1 MATTSGAG
9 TELIPTVAQ
18 IAVQAF
24 ELKVQPKAGAPSTWR
39 STGATCAIGSH
50 PSNDLVLEAPQV
62 SRFHCELRLTPRGLL
77 LKDLGSSNGTLL
89 DGVSVI
95 EAWVRPGSRLVIGSV
110 TLEVQLIGRENTIAT
125 SERET
130 FGALAGSSAAMRSIF
145 AQLERAAASD
155 ITVLIQG
162 ETGTGKEET
171 AAALHAHSARA
182 AKPFVVIDC
191 SALPATLLESELFG
205 HERGAFTGAHAT
217 RAGAFEEADG
227 GTVFLDEV
235 GELPLE
241 LQPKLLRVLEAR
253 EFRPLGAQAPRT
265 TDVRVIAATNRDLR
279 KEINEGRFRADLYF
293 RIAVLRVTMPPLR
306 THPEDLPIIARKL
319 LQGLAAQP
327 AQIEALLTP
336 AFLSSLR
343 AATWPGNVRE
353 LRNHLERCLLFSA
366 GLPLEEAAPPAAP
379 PSSVDARRPLE
390 VERRRHVEAFEREY
404 VRALLEAHSGNVNAA
419 AQAAGVDRAYLYR
432 LIKKLSLK
440 PQ

>member
-1 MATTSGAG
+1 MSNTAG
-9 TELIPTVAQ
+9 TELIPTVAP
-18 IAVQAF
+18 IVAQAF
-24 ELKVQPKAGAPSTWR
+24 ELKVQPRTGAATTWR
-39 STGATCAIGSH
+39 STGLSCSVGSH

-77 LKDLGSSNGTLL
+77 LKDLGSSNGTML
-89 DGVSVI
+89 DGVNVI
-95 EAWVRPGSRLVIGSV
+95 EGYVRPGSRLVLGSV
-110 TLEVQLIGRENTIAT
+110 TIEVQLIGVENTIAT
-125 SERET
+125 SERDS
-130 FGALAGSSAAMRSIF
+130 FGALVGTSPAMRSIF

-171 AAALHAHSARA
+171 AAALHASSARA
-182 AKPFVVIDC
+182 EKPFVVIDC

-217 RAGAFEEADG
+217 RAGAFETADG

-253 EFRPLGAQAPRT
+253 EFRPLGASAPRT

-306 THPEDLPIIARKL
+306 AHPEDLPLIARRL

-336 AFLSSLR
+336 AFLASLR

-353 LRNHLERCLLFSA
+353 LRNHLERCLLFST
-366 GLPLEEAAPPAAP
+366 GLPLDEVAPPAAP
-379 PSSVDARRPLE
+379 PSSVDIGRPLE
-390 VERRRHVEAFEREY
+390 AERRRHAEAFEREY
-404 VRALLEAHSGNVNAA
+404 VRALLAAHRGNVTPA

-432 LIKKLSLK
+432 LIKKHNLK
-440 PQ
+440 